1 VSELPPP
8 APQVAPA
15 APSPVVATGRPG
27 TLSTPWRLVLV
38 ICWTAVILAQAAV
51 WKTSEE
57 LGIGTWWLGTRSE
70 PTNQIVRLL
79 PFAIAAAA
87 GVAAAYN
94 LRRAWW
100 ASLAAALALVAFSLP
115 DFSRSTGLALVELV
129 IGLAALVVTAAA
141 WTGRYRTG
149 TSDAPETPE
158 TSGAAQTSGPG
169 GTSEVPETRER

>member
-1 VSELPPP
+1 M
-8 APQVAPA
+8 
-15 APSPVVATGRPG
+15 
-27 TLSTPWRLVLV
+27 LV
-38 ICWTAVILAQAAV
+38 ICWTAVLLAEAAV

-70 PTNQIVRLL
+70 PSSQIVRLL

-149 TSDAPETPE
+149 TPDQAVGAQAAGPSGTP
-158 TSGAAQTSGPG
+158 
-169 GTSEVPETRER
+169 EVPETCER